1 MMNSTSDNPRARLE
15 REVQREREQRHK
27 NDDTR
32 AGNVSDD
39 DLRSKDARESASSGQ
54 LKRQPGR

>member
-1 MMNSTSDNPRARLE
+1 MNPVNDNAPSRIE
-15 REVQREREQRHK
+15 REVEREREQRLK

-39 DLRSKDARESASSGQ
+39 DLRCKDARESASSGR
-54 LKRQPGR
+54 LNRHHGR

>member
-1 MMNSTSDNPRARLE
+1 MNSTLDNARSRLE
-15 REVQREREQRHK
+15 REVQREREQRLK

-39 DLRSKDARESASSGQ
+39 DLRSKDARESASSGH
-54 LKRQPGR
+54 LNRQHSR

>member
-54 LKRQPGR
+54 LNRQHGR